1 MSFSAIKS
9 KKLSLRVNFHQ
20 QSLLLPGFSFYFL
33 NIIGSRNLKINI
45 REDTALP
52 SFLTDLEGERD
63 ENDENDSEI
72 LFNLKLNIVLG

>member
-1 MSFSAIKS
+1 M
-9 KKLSLRVNFHQ
+9 
-20 QSLLLPGFSFYFL
+20 
-33 NIIGSRNLKINI
+33 KINI

-72 LFNLKLNIVLG
+72 FNLKLNIVLD